1 MGKREQV
8 QKLLELYQPQPGVR
22 TASFP
27 PFSKEGPP
35 EPPGGA
41 QKRNIPKDHPYDPRA
56 LKPMAKAL
64 WAASVGL
71 GHALAAYRHFSRLK
85 SATVSPDGQLGG
97 RGYVMGITDIRK
109 KLYDACESLSAIS
122 DTLYD
127 ELAAPHWK
135 PKLAQLSE
143 NDAEDVQRFV
153 EESQDIM
160 ADPEDDAEKEIKEIE
175 EENDEPGSKMPD
187 SGGVASDEAEQPRK
201 EKDPNAG
208 LENQGIK
215 QASWKVANSSYPVD
229 TLPGPRVDH
238 LGPAEGEG
246 PFGTYNDQSDF
257 PLDKWVVDESA
268 PGKTYDYNRPA
279 EDIKD
284 LHSARFLTE
293 DEVRERGRQEL
304 ATSVLPEDTKTETEA
319 WDFGLGYG
327 AHGQG
332 AGDYV
337 NPSGEGSGYKGVEG
351 PSSMLPSLPSL
362 PGDDNTPR
370 IDVELN
376 SRHALDTLPQDVVR
390 PVTRRDEYEGPKDN
404 TLVQSESELP
414 SLPQNGITKELSLVD
429 TGEKW
434 EDVTTPYVRYDYTTH
449 TLREGP
455 FTDLQDK
462 NG

>member
-1 MGKREQV
+1 MGKHEQALRV
-8 QKLLELYQPQPGVR
+8 LALYQQEPGIR

-56 LKPMAKAL
+56 LKPMAEAL

-85 SATVSPDGQLGG
+85 SATISPDGQLGG
-97 RGYVMGITDIRK
+97 RGYIMGVTDIRK

-122 DTLYD
+122 DTLFD
-127 ELAAPHWK
+127 EISAPHWK
-135 PKLAQLSE
+135 PKLAQLDE
-143 NDAEDVQRFV
+143 NEAEDVQRFV
-153 EESQDIM
+153 EKSQDII
-160 ADPEDDAEKEIKEIE
+160 ADPEDDVEKEIKDIE
-175 EENDEPGSKMPD
+175 EENDGPGSKLPD
-187 SGGVASDEAEQPRK
+187 SGGVAADEAERPRK
-201 EKDPNAG
+201 EKDDNSG
-208 LENQGIK
+208 IENQGLK

-246 PFGTYNDQSDF
+246 PFGTYNDPSDF
-257 PLDKWVVDESA
+257 PMDKWVVDESA
-268 PGKTYDYNRPA
+268 PGQNYDYSMGLDAPESKNQ
-279 EDIKD
+279 KF
-284 LHSARFLTE
+284 ARFFTV
-293 DEVRERGRQEL
+293 DEARARGRQEL
-304 ATSVLPEDTKTETEA
+304 ARSSLPEDPTETEA

-327 AHGQG
+327 ASGQG

-337 NPSGEGSGYKGVEG
+337 NPSGEGSGYKGVQG
-351 PSSMLPSLPSL
+351 PSSTLPQLPSLSSG
-362 PGDDNTPR
+362 GDTTPR
-370 IDVELN
+370 IDVEIN
-376 SRHALDTLPQDVVR
+376 AYDTLPQDVVR

-414 SLPQNGITKELSLVD
+414 SLPENGVTQELSLVD

-434 EDVTTPYVRYDYTTH
+434 EDVTTPYIRYDYTTH
-449 TLREGP
+449 NLREGP